1 MTTMTESD
9 RKVLGDRIDAR
20 MRDFCTAICN
30 GCKQRLTEEDT
41 AKIKTVCA
49 ELKTLSGQAFGAK
62 RACIG
67 YQLKDLARMLDSIL
81 LGRT

>member
-1 MTTMTESD
+1 MTTMTEND
-9 RKVLGDRIDAR
+9 RKALRDRIDAR
-20 MRDFCTAICN
+20 MNSRGTICN
-30 GCKQRLTEEDT
+30 GCKHRLTEEDT
-41 AKIKTVCA
+41 AKIKAVAA

-67 YQLKDLARMLDSIL
+67 YQLKDLARMLDSIF